1 MKAFIIMPFDDET
14 ANDVYEL
21 CTKPICRKFN
31 IKANRADEIFTTN
44 PIIDDIINEIEEATV
59 IIADISGKNPSVFYE
74 LGMSHMLKKSQTI
87 MITHDPFGNLP
98 FDIAHF
104 RIIKYENSIAGKSE
118 YEKQLTR
125 TLENI
130 LRDYKLIYKN
140 EYEMIMNLLMSS
152 PRQSDLLCLMSIGK
166 VPKPIKKG
174 MFLQV
179 EGHNEK
185 TGAGMASSTSS
196 AEDAV
201 PSFIM
206 LKYAELVGDII
217 ILTEKGKAFVEL
229 LEERGLVLDYVNGH
243 SLTKGY
249 ISQFEK
255 TAEKPKNKKIRISQ
269 HKKKVR

>member
-21 CTKPICRKFN
+21 CTKPICREFN

-44 PIIDDIINEIEEATV
+44 PIIDDIINEIEEATI
-59 IIADISGKNPSVFYE
+59 IIADISGKNSNVFYE

-118 YEKQLTR
+118 YEKQLAK

-140 EYEMIMNLLMSS
+140 EYEMIMNLLMST
-152 PRQSDLLCLMSIGK
+152 PRQSELLCLMSIGK
-166 VPKPIKKG
+166 APKPIKKG

-179 EGHNEK
+179 EGHNKK

-201 PSFIM
+201 SSFM
-206 LKYAELVGDII
+206 GLEYAEQIGDII

-255 TAEKPKNKKIRISQ
+255 TVEKPKNKKIRISQ